1 VIPTVSS
8 VDAALLAGMVAVADL
23 NRPVTPFAPKDPLR
37 HRGTFLSFRNVSHQP
52 RGLMNASPLTATFG
66 PLTGIT
72 DGHHLGVYDARTL
85 TVNAV
90 LLDVLPTTTAGLIAL
105 LRDLQDEE
113 PEPRPLPVQLPV
125 VTPTFQPLLGTAGGA
140 LSRLTI
146 NIANACN
153 LWCSYCYADH
163 GQYHAPNSLMKP
175 DRAVAAVSRCLELY
189 PRLRTVQFFGGEP
202 LLHPD
207 AIAAVAD
214 FLNTKL
220 GGNAPAYVAT
230 TNGTVL
236 SDRMAD
242 LLQRHHVGLTVSLDG
257 PALAHDRL
265 RPAKRGAPSHGT
277 IMRNVERFRSM
288 GIDVDFECT
297 YTTTHYSLGITVA
310 DLLDY
315 FWRELGEAEPH
326 ISWSY
331 LPRPTSDATSQARD
345 DGMFREDYESQ
356 ARHYLPVELAV
367 DLFRAGA
374 QKSMTNL
381 ARGDG
386 AILSFVSGI
395 LDHLTTRRPGS
406 TYCPAFTSQ
415 LSIAT
420 SGDVYPCF
428 MFIGDSRMRMGNIF
442 EPSFPGREAEAV
454 WSRHRDEFG
463 SNATGTGAWY
473 SALNSGCIAGE
484 YIATSTLGERLYEP
498 VYEAMIQEV
507 ILGIVR
513 EFSTTATAM
522 EGAFYGQG
530 AGWRA

>member
-1 VIPTVSS
+1 MS
-8 VDAALLAGMVAVADL
+8 
-23 NRPVTPFAPKDPLR
+23 
-37 HRGTFLSFRNVSHQP
+37 
-52 RGLMNASPLTATFG
+52 ASPLTATLG

-72 DGHHLGVYDARTL
+72 DGHHLAVYDARTL

-90 LLDVLPTTTAGLIAL
+90 LPDVLPATEGGLIAL
-105 LRDLQDEE
+105 LGALQEE
-113 PEPRPLPVQLPV
+113 DSAPRPLPIQLPV
-125 VTPTFQPLLGTAGGA
+125 VTPTFQPLLGTARGA

-175 DRAVAAVSRCLELY
+175 DRAIAAVSRCLELY
-189 PRLRTVQFFGGEP
+189 PRVRTVQFFGGEP
-202 LLHPD
+202 LLNPD
-207 AIAAVAD
+207 AMAAVAD
-214 FLNTKL
+214 FLNARL
-220 GGNAPAYVAT
+220 GRNAPDYVAT

-236 SDRMAD
+236 SDRTAE
-242 LLQRHHVGLTVSLDG
+242 LLQRHHIGLTVSLDG

-265 RPAKRGAPSHGT
+265 RPARRGAPSHAT
-277 IMRNVERFRSM
+277 IMRNVERLRSLD
-288 GIDVDFECT
+288 IEVDFECT

-315 FWRELGEAEPH
+315 FWRELGEAGPH

-331 LPRPTSDATSQARD
+331 LPRPTPDAASGARE

-356 ARHYLPVELAV
+356 ARHYLPVDLAV
-367 DLFRAGA
+367 DLFRVGA
-374 QKSMTNL
+374 RKSMANL
-381 ARGDG
+381 AQGEG

-415 LSIAT
+415 LSIAA

-428 MFIGDSRMRMGNIF
+428 MFIGDSRMRMGNIY
-442 EPSFPGREAEAV
+442 EPSFPGPEAEAV
-454 WSRHRDEFG
+454 WARHRDEFG
-463 SNATGTGAWY
+463 SNATGTSAWY
-473 SALNSGCIAGE
+473 AGLNSGCIAGE
-484 YIATSTLGERLYEP
+484 YIASGTLGERLYEP

-507 ILGIVR
+507 ILGVVR
-513 EFSTTATAM
+513 EFSATAM
-522 EGAFYGQG
+522 EGAFYG
-530 AGWRA
+530 